1 MSGICCSLKE
11 VAIGEARF
19 SVKVYTC
26 SLLLQVN
33 LERSDTKEKL
43 KFLHSVLAPFFE
55 AYFVTAHHI
64 GEVIDNE
71 QPGEILIHVVIYFK
85 KWVNCSYELFLLQI
99 T

>member
-1 MSGICCSLKE
+1 M
-11 VAIGEARF
+11 
-19 SVKVYTC
+19 KVYTC
-26 SLLLQVN
+26 LLYSQVN

-71 QPGEILIHVVIYFK
+71 QPGEILLDIFFK
-85 KWVNCSYELFLLQI
+85 
-99 T
+99 